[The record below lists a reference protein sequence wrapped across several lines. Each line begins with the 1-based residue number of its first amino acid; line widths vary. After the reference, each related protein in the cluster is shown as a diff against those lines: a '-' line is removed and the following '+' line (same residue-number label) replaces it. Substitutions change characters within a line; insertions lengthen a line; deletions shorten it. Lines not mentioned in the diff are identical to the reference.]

1 MYNYENYTQVKAE
14 IERRRISAEAEA
26 DRRCAEVR
34 EKSAEIEAIDAEL
47 SGTGMRLFKAALS
60 GEDLSPLR
68 ARNEELTSRRRALI
82 VSLGYPE
89 DYTDVHYTCPHCSD
103 TGYIG
108 GTKVCSCLREE
119 LIKAT
124 IASSGIGNLIERQSF
139 DNFELGLYRNDE
151 KIYSVMKSN
160 LDAARSFAENFR
172 EKRGNLLLVGK
183 TGTGKTHVS
192 TAIAR
197 EIIKMGFDVLY
208 DTAQNIFSDFET
220 DRFKN
225 AYSQTEPKADKY
237 LECDLLI
244 LDDLGTEFVTPFTLS
259 CLYNLINTRQNRG
272 LSTIIST
279 NLSPEE
285 LSKRYE
291 DRIYSRLIGSGY
303 RVLAFVGPDRRIVG
317 K

>member
-14 IERRRISAEAEA
+14 IERRRINAEAEA

-34 EKSAEIEAIDAEL
+34 EKSAEIEAIDTEL

-60 GEDLSPLR
+60 GEDLAPLR
-68 ARNEELTSRRRALI
+68 ARNEELTSRRRKLI

-103 TGYIG
+103 TGYVG

-139 DNFELGLYRNDE
+139 DNFELGLYRGDE

-183 TGTGKTHVS
+183 TGTGKTHIS

-225 AYSQTEPKADKY
+225 AYSQTEPKAEKY

-279 NLSPEE
+279 NLSPDE

-303 RVLAFVGPDRRIVG
+303 RVLAFVGPDRRIAG